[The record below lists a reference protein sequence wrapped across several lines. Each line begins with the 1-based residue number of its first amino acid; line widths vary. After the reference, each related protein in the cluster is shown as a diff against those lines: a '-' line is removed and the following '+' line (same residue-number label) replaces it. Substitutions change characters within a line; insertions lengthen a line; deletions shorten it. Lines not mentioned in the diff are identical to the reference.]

1 MSLKLTSCFLFFLAF
16 TSFARGQSA
25 PLPRVNTLEVTE
37 PSPTAAPRSGFQS
50 KLFEIKHRS
59 PKEIADAVRGLS
71 LRPDAVQYNEKLR
84 VITVNDF
91 PENVSVIEAAIKRLD
106 TPESAPASFDIQLHV
121 LATGGAEE
129 KGGVPSDLEPVV
141 IQLRKTLKYQR
152 YAYVTT
158 FAGRIQNGETFSAS
172 GVAPSIVKVS
182 SRSAEKSPATF
193 QTQIPEDDRYNYKFG
208 KIRLATD
215 GEGRETLQISQF
227 GFSVFIAG
235 KGDIVINTSLNLR
248 EGENVVVGT
257 TSVGENAL
265 IVVVS
270 AKKVN

>member
-16 TSFARGQSA
+16 TSFAHGQSA
-25 PLPRVNTLEVTE
+25 TLPRVNTLEITE
-37 PSPTAAPRSGFQS
+37 PSPTGAPRSGLQS
-50 KLFEIKHRS
+50 KLFEIKYRN

-71 LRPDAVQYNEKLR
+71 ISPGVVQYNEKLQVVT
-84 VITVNDF
+84 VIDF
-91 PENVSVIEAAIKRLD
+91 PENISAIEAAIKRLD
-106 TPESAPASFDIQLHV
+106 IPESAPASFDIRLHV
-121 LATGGAEE
+121 LATSGVDE

-141 IQLRKTLKYQR
+141 AQLRKTLKYQR
-152 YAYVTT
+152 YAYITT
-158 FAGRIQNGETFSAS
+158 FTGRVQNGETFSAT
-172 GVAPSIVKVS
+172 GVAPSIAKTS

-193 QTQIPEDDRYNYKFG
+193 QMQVPEEDRYTYKFG

-227 GFSVFIAG
+227 GFTVSIAG
-235 KGDIVINTSLNLR
+235 KGDIIINTSLNLR

-265 IVVVS
+265 VVVVS
-270 AKKVN
+270 AKKIN